1 MAPLEQFRDEVRSWL
16 EANCPESQRRPI
28 IKEEQIWGGRR
39 RTFPSDDAQTWF
51 ERMRDK
57 GWTAPDWPAEYGGG
71 GLSAEQA
78 KVLEEE
84 MRTLGCRPPL
94 YDIGLWMFGPALLEF
109 GSEQQIRE
117 HIPKIVRGEIRWSQG
132 YSEPGAGS
140 DLASLK
146 TRAEDRGDHF
156 LVNGTKIWTTQA
168 DKADW
173 IFCLVR
179 TDPDAPKQEGISFLL
194 IDMTTAGV
202 STMPIR
208 LINDETEFCE
218 TCFQDVVVPKENL
231 VGELNGGWAI
241 AKRLLKHE
249 RKLMSMMGAMVE
261 KEEDTMIDLARQY
274 VGVDCTGKLRDSG
287 LRERLTSHLMNEQA
301 IEWSSHRLFEQ
312 QSNGIKDASLPLI
325 MKYISTTE
333 LQRKDE
339 LMLAILGN
347 RGLSWHDDAFSSK
360 EQRLTNNWAYN
371 KAQTIAGGTS
381 EIQLNIIAKRA
392 LGLPDH

>member
-1 MAPLEQFRDEVRSWL
+1 MTTLANFREEVRDWL
-16 EANCPESQRRPI
+16 ATNCPESQRQPI

-39 RTFPSDDAQTWF
+39 RTFPSPDAKLWF

-57 GWTAPDWPAEYGGG
+57 GWTAPDWPTEYGGG
-71 GLSAEQA
+71 GLSEAEA
-78 KVLEEE
+78 KVLEQE
-84 MRTLGCRPPL
+84 MQALGCRPPL

-109 GSEQQIRE
+109 GSEQQKQE
-117 HIPKIVRGEIRWSQG
+117 HIPKIVRGDIRWCQG

-156 LVNGTKIWTTQA
+156 LVNGSKMWTTQA

-194 IDMTTAGV
+194 IDMASEGV
-202 STMPIR
+202 STTPIE
-208 LINDETEFCE
+208 LISGESDFCQ
-218 TCFQDVVVPKENL
+218 TFFQDVRVPKKNL
-231 VGELNGGWAI
+231 VGELNNGWAA
-241 AKRLLKHE
+241 AKTLLKHE
-249 RKLMSMMGAMVE
+249 RKLMSMMEAMVE
-261 KEEDTMIDLARQY
+261 KEDETLASLAKRY
-274 VGVDCTGKLRDSG
+274 VGVDSMGQLRDSE
-287 LRERLTSHLMNEQA
+287 LRARLTRHLMNSQA
-301 IEWSSHRLFEQ
+301 NEWTRYRLFEQ
-312 QSNGIKDASLPLI
+312 YRQGVKDSGLPLI
-325 MKYISTTE
+325 MKHITTTE
-333 LQRKDE
+333 IQRKDE

-347 RGLSWHDDAFSSK
+347 RGLSWHDTEYSQK
-360 EQRLTNNWAYN
+360 EQRLVKNWAFN

-392 LGLPDH
+392 LDLPDR

>member
-1 MAPLEQFRDEVRSWL
+1 LTTLDNFRQEVRSWL
-16 EANCPESQRRPI
+16 QANCPESQRQPI

-39 RTFPSDDAQTWF
+39 RKFPSADAKLWF
-51 ERMRDK
+51 ERMRDR
-57 GWTAPDWPAEYGGG
+57 GWTAPDWPTEYGGG
-71 GLSAEQA
+71 GLSAAQA
-78 KVLEEE
+78 QVLEQE
-84 MRTLGCRPPL
+84 MQALGCRPPL
-94 YDIGLWMFGPALLEF
+94 YDIGLWMFGPALLEY
-109 GSEQQIRE
+109 GSEQQKQE
-117 HIPKIVRGEIRWSQG
+117 HVPKIVRGEIRWSQG

-156 LVNGTKIWTTQA
+156 LVNGSKMWTTQA

-194 IDMTTAGV
+194 IDMASEGV
-202 STMPIR
+202 STTPIE
-208 LINDETEFCE
+208 LINGESEFCQTFFE
-218 TCFQDVVVPKENL
+218 DVQVPKENL

-249 RKLMSMMGAMVE
+249 RKLMSIMGAMVE
-261 KEEDTMIDLARQY
+261 KEDETIIELGKRY
-274 VGVDCTGKLRDSG
+274 VGVDSAGKLRDG
-287 LRERLTSHLMNEQA
+287 ELRTRLTRHLMNTQA
-301 IEWSSHRLFEQ
+301 TEWCGYRLFEQ
-312 QSNGIKDASLPLI
+312 HGLGIKDSGLPLI

-339 LMLAILGN
+339 LILAILGN
-347 RGLSWHDDAFSSK
+347 RGLSLHDAEYSQQ
-360 EQRLTNNWAYN
+360 EQRLVKNWAYN
-371 KAQTIAGGTS
+371 KAHTIAGGTS